1 MDPCPVR
8 ELAQQ
13 DKKKNH
19 RIRHRAESV
28 KPITTSS
35 GGNSKKHG
43 QRLKNAKSREELK
56 APDKGYSDLLQARN
70 ENPSSTK
77 GIQKKQFFY

>member
-19 RIRHRAESV
+19 RIRHSRVGEADYNQQRWKLEEERAATEKCKIERGTES
-28 KPITTSS
+28 T
-35 GGNSKKHG
+35 
-43 QRLKNAKSREELK
+43 R
-56 APDKGYSDLLQARN
+56 
-70 ENPSSTK
+70 
-77 GIQKKQFFY
+77 